1 MKKEQQILLKI
12 SNSIISTLDY
22 EKVLQIISDGMAEL
36 MEIETAAIYL
46 LQGKKD
52 LYLSATTPP
61 LDPNTPEGFREADL
75 KDHPHVTKALK
86 SKKSILLEDALN
98 ADLSPAE
105 KIVVEIRKLRTLIFL
120 PFIHGKSVLGI
131 LILGTSNKARNF
143 TKEEV
148 ELGQTVANQLS
159 VGIQNARLH
168 HDLQLKN
175 ESLIQEIQE
184 RKKIENE
191 LRKSEAHLSNALL
204 IGKLGHWEYD
214 VKNDFFTFTDE
225 FYEIY
230 KTSAK
235 KESGYNMSSEE
246 YAKRFVHSEDQ
257 NAVQNEILTAIE
269 TKDQNYSAEVSHR
282 IIYKTGKEGY
292 IIVRYKVSKDKKG
305 DTVKIYGVNQDI
317 TNQKK
322 IEKELKDHRDNL
334 EILVKEKTR
343 ELDIL
348 IEELK
353 AANDELQEKNSIIN
367 NQNEELLATLSSLKE
382 TQARLIQSEKMASLG
397 TLTAGVAHE
406 INNPLNYIMGSYVV
420 LKNYFK
426 KEPCNNQEY
435 VDDLLEKLKSGLDKS
450 TNIVSGLNQF
460 SRDNK
465 SLDEDCDINS
475 IIENC
480 LIMLNHQI
488 KNRID
493 IKRFYSNKDVIIKGN
508 AGQLHQAFTN
518 ILTNAVQA
526 IEDKGTITLKS
537 ETQNG
542 NIIIDISDTGMGIPH
557 EYIAKITDPFFT
569 TKNPGEGTGLGL
581 SITYSIIKDHKGK
594 MEFNSELNKGTT
606 VKITFSK
613 N

>member
-12 SNSIISTLDY
+12 SNSIINTLDY

-46 LQGKKD
+46 LQGKND
-52 LYLSATTPP
+52 LYLSATTPA
-61 LDPNTPEGFREADL
+61 LDPNTPEGFREA
-75 KDHPHVTKALK
+75 KIEDHPHVEKALK
-86 SKKSILLEDALN
+86 AKKSILLEDAVN

-105 KIVVEIRKLRTLIFL
+105 KIVVEVRKLRTLIFL

-131 LILGTSNKARNF
+131 LILGTSNKTRNF
-143 TKEEV
+143 TKEEI

-175 ESLIQEIQE
+175 ENLIQEIQE

-214 VKNDFFTFTDE
+214 VQIDRFTFTNE

-230 KTSAK
+230 KTSA
-235 KESGYNMSSEE
+235 ETEGGYEMSADD
-246 YAKRFVHSEDQ
+246 YAQKFVYLEDQ
-257 NAVQNEILTAIE
+257 YFVKEEILKAIQ
-269 TKDQNYSAEVSHR
+269 TKDKTYSAEISHR
-282 IIYKTGKEGY
+282 IVYKDGNIGY
-292 IIVRYKVSKDKKG
+292 ILVRYRVLKDKKG
-305 DTVKIYGVNQDI
+305 NTTKIYGVNQDI
-317 TNQKK
+317 TKQKI
-322 IEKELKDHRDNL
+322 IEQELKDHRDNL
-334 EILVKEKTR
+334 ELLVKEKTK
-343 ELDIL
+343 ELDKL
-348 IEELK
+348 IEELQST
-353 AANDELQEKNSIIN
+353 NDELQEKNSIIN
-367 NQNEELLATLSSLKE
+367 NQNEELLATLSSLRE
-382 TQARLIQSEKMASLG
+382 TQSKLIQSEKMASLG
-397 TLTAGVAHE
+397 TLTAGIAHE

-435 VDDLLEKLKSGLDKS
+435 IDDLLEKLKSGLDKS

-465 SLDEDCDINS
+465 SLEEDCDLNS

-480 LIMLNHQI
+480 LIMLTHQI
-488 KNRID
+488 KHRID
-493 IKRFYSNKDVIIKGN
+493 VKRFYTNKEAIIKGN
-508 AGQLHQAFTN
+508 VGQLHQAFTN
-518 ILTNAVQA
+518 ILTNAVQS
-526 IEDKGTITLKS
+526 IEDKGTIILKS
-537 ETQNG
+537 EAQNG
-542 NIIIDISDTGMGIPH
+542 KIIIDISDTGIGIPPEH
-557 EYIAKITDPFFT
+557 IAKITDPFFT

-581 SITYSIIKDHKGK
+581 SITYNIIKDHKGQI
-594 MEFNSELNKGTT
+594 EFDSKINKGTT